1 MTKLSDLRHN
11 NQRFDLQRERV
22 HDDPFLQLKKW
33 LQEAIGDAF
42 YQPNA
47 MTLATVDAQG
57 QPSARIVLLKEVSA
71 QGLVFFTNYDSAK
84 GRALATN
91 PKACASFY
99 WDRLERQVR
108 VEGRVEKLP
117 EQQSDDYFHSRP
129 RASQLG
135 AIASPQSQEIGS
147 RRELDER
154 FQAVRDRHDA
164 DMVLPRPMHWGGY
177 VLVPERMEFWQGRP
191 SRLHDRLC
199 YVRQYNDQ
207 WRVVRLAP

>member
-1 MTKLSDLRHN
+1 MTELSDLRHN

-33 LQEAIGDAF
+33 LQEAMSDDF

-71 QGLVFFTNYDSAK
+71 QGLMFFTNYDSAK

-154 FQAVRDRHDA
+154 FQAVRDRHDT
-164 DMVLPRPMHWGGY
+164 DMVLPRPVDWGGY

-199 YVRQYNDQ
+199 YVRQHDNQ
-207 WRVVRLAP
+207 WRIVRLAP

>member
-33 LQEAIGDAF
+33 LQEAIGDDF

-117 EQQSDDYFHSRP
+117 AQQSDDYFHSRP

-147 RRELDER
+147 RRELDVR
-154 FQAVRDRHDA
+154 FQAVRDRHDT

-199 YVRQYNDQ
+199 YVRQHDNQ